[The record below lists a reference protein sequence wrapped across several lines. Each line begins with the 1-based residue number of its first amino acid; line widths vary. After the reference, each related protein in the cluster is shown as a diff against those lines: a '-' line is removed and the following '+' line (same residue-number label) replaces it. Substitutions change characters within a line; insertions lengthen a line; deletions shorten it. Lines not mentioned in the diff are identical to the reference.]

1 MIVIASLILSNRK
14 EVLTMTERAKIRR
27 AIAALRA
34 QRAIL
39 REQLE
44 EINENLRRVPNPSR
58 ARRELL
64 AARVAIREALR
75 LNAIAI
81 RLLRSVL

>member
-1 MIVIASLILSNRK
+1 
-14 EVLTMTERAKIRR
+14 MTERERIRR
-27 AIAALRA
+27 AIRALLV
-34 QRAIL
+34 QRSVL
-39 REQLE
+39 RERLE

-64 AARVAIREALR
+64 AARVSIREALR
-75 LNAIAI
+75 LNRIAI

>member
-1 MIVIASLILSNRK
+1 MA
-14 EVLTMTERAKIRR
+14 ERDRLRIRR
-27 AIAALRA
+27 AIRALLA

-39 REQLE
+39 LERLE

-64 AARVAIREALR
+64 AARASIREALR
-75 LNAIAI
+75 LNRIAI